1 MHEVRITLD
10 DAVFAAFQQR
20 AKRIGNVS
28 AEELIREVVELEASD
43 IDASGLF
50 SAERL
55 AIIDRA
61 VEEADQGHLNS
72 IDQVDAHLDAV
83 RKTWQQENAS

>member
-10 DAVFAAFQQR
+10 DAVFAAFQKR
-20 AKRIGNVS
+20 AKRLGNIS
-28 AEELIREVVELEASD
+28 AEELIREVVESEALD

-55 AIIDRA
+55 EIIDRS
-61 VEEADQGHLNS
+61 VDEADRGQLNS
-72 IDQVDAHLDAV
+72 IDQVDSHLDAV
-83 RKTWQQENAS
+83 RKTWNQENAS